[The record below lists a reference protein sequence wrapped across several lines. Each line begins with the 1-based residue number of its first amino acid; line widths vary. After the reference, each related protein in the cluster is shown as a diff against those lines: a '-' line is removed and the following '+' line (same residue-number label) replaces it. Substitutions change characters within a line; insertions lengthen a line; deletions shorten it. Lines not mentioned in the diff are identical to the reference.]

1 MVSLSC
7 VLVVILLMLCC
18 YSYGLH
24 LPKSQWKKRVRRMT
38 SSSVES
44 LSILSSAENV
54 DYILETIRVIG
65 PGALPLAAVAIYTL
79 AVNNQVGIIERTTNN
94 EIKSAKDTI
103 NANRVEN
110 DRQIKAMHDST
121 DIKIKANKEENDK
134 QISVMKE
141 LVKANKEENDKQ
153 ILVIK
158 ELVKANKEENDKQ
171 ISVMKE
177 LVNIQIN
184 AMNKISE
191 QTTKASESKIES
203 ILMRFTAQNYNQNY
217 NRSGDEN

>member
-7 VLVVILLMLCC
+7 VLIVILLILCC

-65 PGALPLAAVAIYTL
+65 PGALPLAAVGIYTL

-94 EIKSAKDTI
+94 EIKSAKETI
-103 NANRVEN
+103 NANR
-110 DRQIKAMHDST
+110 
-121 DIKIKANKEENDK
+121 EENDK
-134 QISVMKE
+134 QISVM
-141 LVKANKEENDKQ
+141 
-153 ILVIK
+153 K

>member
-7 VLVVILLMLCC
+7 VLIVILLMLCC

-65 PGALPLAAVAIYTL
+65 PGALPLAVVAIYSL

-94 EIKSAKDTI
+94 EIKSAKETI
-103 NANRVEN
+103 NANKVEI
-110 DRQIKAMHDST
+110 DKQIN
-121 DIKIKANKEENDK
+121 ANKVENDK

-141 LVKANKEENDKQ
+141 LV
-153 ILVIK
+153 
-158 ELVKANKEENDKQ
+158 
-171 ISVMKE
+171 S
-177 LVNIQIN
+177 IQIN
-184 AMNKISE
+184 AMNKIIE

>member
-7 VLVVILLMLCC
+7 VLIVILLMLCC

-54 DYILETIRVIG
+54 DYILETIKVIG

-94 EIKSAKDTI
+94 EIKSAKETI
-103 NANRVEN
+103 NANKV
-110 DRQIKAMHDST
+110 
-121 DIKIKANKEENDK
+121 
-134 QISVMKE
+134 
-141 LVKANKEENDKQ
+141 
-153 ILVIK
+153 
-158 ELVKANKEENDKQ
+158 ENDKQ

-203 ILMRFTAQNYNQNY
+203 ILMRFTAQNYNQSY
-217 NRSGDEN
+217 NRSGDEK

>member
-1 MVSLSC
+1 
-7 VLVVILLMLCC
+7 
-18 YSYGLH
+18 
-24 LPKSQWKKRVRRMT
+24 MT

-94 EIKSAKDTI
+94 EIKSAKETI
-103 NANRVEN
+103 NANKV
-110 DRQIKAMHDST
+110 
-121 DIKIKANKEENDK
+121 
-134 QISVMKE
+134 
-141 LVKANKEENDKQ
+141 
-153 ILVIK
+153 
-158 ELVKANKEENDKQ
+158 ENDKQ

>member
-7 VLVVILLMLCC
+7 VLVVLLLMLCC

-94 EIKSAKDTI
+94 EIKSAKETI
-103 NANRVEN
+103 NANKV
-110 DRQIKAMHDST
+110 
-121 DIKIKANKEENDK
+121 
-134 QISVMKE
+134 
-141 LVKANKEENDKQ
+141 
-153 ILVIK
+153 
-158 ELVKANKEENDKQ
+158 ENDKQ

>member
-7 VLVVILLMLCC
+7 VLIVILLMLCC

-54 DYILETIRVIG
+54 DYILETIKVIG

-94 EIKSAKDTI
+94 EIKSAKETI
-103 NANRVEN
+103 NANKV
-110 DRQIKAMHDST
+110 
-121 DIKIKANKEENDK
+121 
-134 QISVMKE
+134 
-141 LVKANKEENDKQ
+141 
-153 ILVIK
+153 
-158 ELVKANKEENDKQ
+158 ENDKQ

>member
-65 PGALPLAAVAIYTL
+65 PGALPLAVVAIYSL

-94 EIKSAKDTI
+94 EIKSAKETI
-103 NANRVEN
+103 NANKV
-110 DRQIKAMHDST
+110 
-121 DIKIKANKEENDK
+121 
-134 QISVMKE
+134 
-141 LVKANKEENDKQ
+141 
-153 ILVIK
+153 
-158 ELVKANKEENDKQ
+158 ENDKQ

-177 LVNIQIN
+177 LVNMQIN

-191 QTTKASESKIES
+191 QTIKASESKIES

>member
-1 MVSLSC
+1 
-7 VLVVILLMLCC
+7 
-18 YSYGLH
+18 
-24 LPKSQWKKRVRRMT
+24 
-38 SSSVES
+38 VES

-54 DYILETIRVIG
+54 DYILETIKVIG

-94 EIKSAKDTI
+94 EIKSAKETI
-103 NANRVEN
+103 NANKV
-110 DRQIKAMHDST
+110 
-121 DIKIKANKEENDK
+121 
-134 QISVMKE
+134 
-141 LVKANKEENDKQ
+141 
-153 ILVIK
+153 
-158 ELVKANKEENDKQ
+158 ENDKQ